1 MTKNRRRTKQG
12 TCCQSRERVTVVWQP
27 RIYGRYRLVR
37 TTLNFLHYS
46 NLNFDRTS
54 SESHDHET
62 LSARE
67 CRTPDVLAHDEI
79 PTAKHVTNLIG
90 LNNGVSS
97 SPERVEVVDD
107 GNSESTSSSL
117 RKLHHALSSAG
128 DSSTTIVAAA
138 TTLASS
144 TLEATREGTSTSYSG
159 GHFILVLVQLLTND
173 AIVQ

>member
-1 MTKNRRRTKQG
+1 MAVA
-12 TCCQSRERVTVVWQP
+12 VT
-27 RIYGRYRLVR
+27 
-37 TTLNFLHYS
+37 
-46 NLNFDRTS
+46 DS
-54 SESHDHET
+54 SVFVELFSPKKPPNVPPESHDHET

-67 CRTPDVLAHDEI
+67 CRTSDVAHDQI
-79 PTAKHVTNLIG
+79 PTAKHVINLIVP
-90 LNNGVSS
+90 NNGVSS

-144 TLEATREGTSTSYSG
+144 TLEATREGTSYSG
-159 GHFILVLVQLLTND
+159 GHSILVLVQLLTND

>member
-1 MTKNRRRTKQG
+1 MAVA
-12 TCCQSRERVTVVWQP
+12 VT
-27 RIYGRYRLVR
+27 
-37 TTLNFLHYS
+37 
-46 NLNFDRTS
+46 DS
-54 SESHDHET
+54 SVFVELFSPKKPPNVPPESHDHQT

-67 CRTPDVLAHDEI
+67 CRTSDVAHDQI
-79 PTAKHVTNLIG
+79 PTAKHVINLIVPG
-90 LNNGVSS
+90 PNNGVSS
-97 SPERVEVVDD
+97 SPECVEVVDD

-144 TLEATREGTSTSYSG
+144 TLEATREGTSYSG
-159 GHFILVLVQLLTND
+159 GHSILVLVQLLTND